1 MVRAGIRTISKSGS
15 MGTTVAPANTGERSE
30 WYYQWQTF
38 QDDEERLFL
47 DWIHPNTMQ
56 TFAARKVLEGGCG
69 GGQHTAMLSRVADS
83 VTAVDLNTTEIA
95 RERNRAA
102 RNVRFVEAD
111 LCKME
116 LGEAFDVV
124 VSIGVIHHT
133 DDPDATFE
141 RLYSHTKPGG
151 RLILWTYSAEGN
163 ALVRNLVEPL
173 RRHFLRRLSRPTV
186 VRVSVALTAA
196 LYPVIH
202 TVYRVPFV
210 RFLPYYEYF
219 ASARRLSLRRN
230 MLNVFDKLNA
240 PQTFFTTRAKCDEW
254 FNPARFEPESITI
267 RMHVGV
273 SYSLSGTKR
282 LCAAAT

>member
-1 MVRAGIRTISKSGS
+1 MVRPALRTSNKSGS
-15 MGTTVAPANTGERSE
+15 MRPTVAPASTGERSE

-56 TFAARKVLEGGCG
+56 TFAGRKVLEGGCG
-69 GGQHTAMLSRVADS
+69 GGQHTAMLARVAES

-95 RERNRAA
+95 RERNRGV

-111 LCKME
+111 LCTME
-116 LGEAFDVV
+116 LGEEFDVV
-124 VSIGVIHHT
+124 VSVGVIHHT
-133 DDPDATFE
+133 DDPDAAF
-141 RLYSHTKPGG
+141 RALYSHTKPGG
-151 RLILWTYSAEGN
+151 RLIVWTYSAEGN
-163 ALVRNLVEPL
+163 ALVRNLVEPV
-173 RRHFLRRLSRPTV
+173 RRLILRRLSRPTV
-186 VRVSVALTAA
+186 VGISVAVTAA

-202 TVYRVPFV
+202 SVYRLPFL

-219 ASARRLSLRRN
+219 ASARRLSFRRN

-240 PQTFFTTRAKCDEW
+240 PQTFFTTKAKCHEW
-254 FNPARFEPESITI
+254 FNPARFEPESIII
-267 RMHVGV
+267 RMHDGV

-282 LCAAAT
+282 LQAAAT